1 MSQTI
6 TRKAVFQSRLPPMT
20 RTSVI
25 LDVDTGID
33 DAFALL
39 FAARHPKINLLGVTC
54 VDGNTNVDQ
63 VIVNTL
69 KVLDAAGAGEIP
81 VARGAVRPLLG
92 QSHYAEYV
100 HGADG
105 MGDLG
110 LPNSTRAIDSRTA
123 VELIRDLVEASPE
136 PVTLVPLAPLT
147 NIALFLRAFPETAK
161 KVKRIVLMGGSAS
174 AGNATP
180 AAEFN
185 VWHDPEAAAIVF
197 QSGVPILMYGLDV
210 FMRPG
215 ITADEAKTLEASAD
229 PCAQF
234 AGALTTAFVAR
245 IGSPVTLGDYG
256 AVASVI
262 APELITTEFF
272 DVVVDT
278 SAGPARGQTI
288 VDRRPPLE
296 LEIEPLRLESGAHVE
311 VTLDLDVEGIRN
323 LWLTTI
329 DQHWK

>member
-1 MSQTI
+1 M
-6 TRKAVFQSRLPPMT
+6 A
-20 RTSVI
+20 RTPVI

-39 FAARHPKINLLGVTC
+39 FAARHPDLDLLGVTC

-63 VIVNTL
+63 VVANTL
-69 KVLDAAGAGEIP
+69 KVLDAAGAGNIP

-110 LPNSTRAIDSRTA
+110 GSPSDRVVDKRSA
-123 VELIRDLVEASPE
+123 VELLRDLVEGSSI

-147 NIALFLRAFPETAK
+147 NIALFLRSFPETAK
-161 KVKRIVLMGGSAS
+161 KLNGILLMGGSAS

-185 VWHDPEAAAIVF
+185 IWHDPEAAAIVF
-197 QSGVPILMYGLDV
+197 QSGVPITMYGLDV

-215 ITADEAKTLEASAD
+215 ITAEEAKKLQRSQD
-229 PCAQF
+229 SCAVF
-234 AGALTTAFVAR
+234 AGSLISAFIER
-245 IGSPVTLGDYG
+245 IGSPVTLGDAG
-256 AVASVI
+256 AVIAVI
-262 APELITTEFF
+262 APELISFTKF

-278 SAGPARGQTI
+278 SAGPSRGQTI
-288 VDRRPPLE
+288 CDRRPPLE
-296 LEIEPLRLESGAHVE
+296 LEIEPLRLADSASVC
-311 VTLDLDVEGIRN
+311 VALDLDVKAIRQ
-323 LWLTTI
+323 LWLRII
-329 DQHWK
+329 DSSWISEIIS

>member
-1 MSQTI
+1 MN
-6 TRKAVFQSRLPPMT
+6 K
-20 RTSVI
+20 TSVI

-39 FAARHPKINLLGVTC
+39 FAALHPMIKLLGVTC

-63 VIVNTL
+63 VIINTL

-92 QSHYAEYV
+92 SSKYAQYV

-110 LPNSTRAIDSRTA
+110 IAPSNRKIDPRSAI
-123 VELIRDLVEASPE
+123 ELIRDLIESSLQ

-161 KVKRIVLMGGSAS
+161 KVHRIVLMGGSAS

-180 AAEFN
+180 VAEFN
-185 VWHDPEAAAIVF
+185 IWHDAEAAAIVF
-197 QSGVPILMYGLDV
+197 QSGIPITMYGLDV
-210 FMRPG
+210 FMRPVVSSEEAQKLKKSTEP
-215 ITADEAKTLEASAD
+215 TAK
-229 PCAQF
+229 F
-234 AGALTTAFVAR
+234 AGNLISAFVKR
-245 IGSPVTLGDYG
+245 IGSPVTLGDFG
-256 AVASVI
+256 ALASVI
-262 APELITTEFF
+262 APELFTTQLF

-278 SAGPARGQTI
+278 SAGAARGQTI
-288 VDRRPPLE
+288 VDRRGALE
-296 LEIEPLRLESGAHVE
+296 LEIEPLGLEDSAQVR
-311 VTLDLDVEGIRN
+311 VTLDLDVEGVRQ
-323 LWLTTI
+323 LWLKTI
-329 DQHWK
+329 DSSWS